1 MYENLYGNCVDEAEL
16 SFHRRVFDFFDI
28 ITH

>member
-1 MYENLYGNCVDEAEL
+1 MYENLCGNCGDKAEL
-16 SFHRRVFDFFDI
+16 SFHRRAFEFFDI